1 MKKNFF
7 SHKAMTALAVIV
19 LAAMMLAGCKKEEI
33 TPITPNDTTTPE
45 EPIDNSHFYYGNDTL
60 AINSII
66 KMNSDGMYVYYFQ
79 LSNNY
84 SFSVM
89 SLEEIGESGASF
101 TDIYT
106 FFFTGSGTLGAM
118 SSDDEEAE
126 DDYMAN
132 GSIKISEEDGIYT
145 IAATGT
151 TESGK
156 AIDIFY
162 QGKLIDLNTPTG
174 NGTVNVNGNQ
184 YQLISG
190 IWTSTDGYYLYEL
203 FSSQMDA
210 TLDISSLHT
219 LSNGSYTITTDEDE
233 LASGNAVAME
243 FYINDEDE
251 MESEFILNSGT
262 LNCTI
267 SGDTYT
273 ISFSGS
279 ANGNTITGNFTGSLH
294 EVSMKK
300 DLEKN
305 ISKRIAKL
313 RK

>member
-1 MKKNFF
+1 
-7 SHKAMTALAVIV
+7 
-19 LAAMMLAGCKKEEI
+19 
-33 TPITPNDTTTPE
+33 
-45 EPIDNSHFYYGNDTL
+45 
-60 AINSII
+60 
-66 KMNSDGMYVYYFQ
+66 
-79 LSNNY
+79 
-84 SFSVM
+84 M

-106 FFFTGSGTLGAM
+106 FFFTSTGTLGAM

-174 NGTVNVNGNQ
+174 NGTVNVNDNQ

-273 ISFSGS
+273 INFSGS

-313 RK
+313 LK